1 MENRDKLQES
11 LIHYNVRF
19 VKVEPKEKRV
29 PRAILRKGA
38 QKARERGCTVI
49 NRAHAVEINGKTF
62 NLENAH
68 ELDRTYKEVLLT
80 PPEKKTYRKEIQNP
94 KSKQKLPCER
104 QSEKWLAFYTEEST
118 YSSFHKVP
126 VTYRNVT
133 YKTLEHGYQ
142 ATHALECNNLEASNV
157 ILKADTAAEAKAIG
171 GEIPF
176 IEHRETVKG
185 HMEELQY
192 TKYMQHLHL

>member
-1 MENRDKLQES
+1 M
-11 LIHYNVRF
+11 
-19 VKVEPKEKRV
+19 VEPKEKRV

-80 PPEKKTYRKEIQNP
+80 PPEKKNLQERNTKSQ
-94 KSKQKLPCER
+94 SKQKLPCER
-104 QSEKWLAFYTEEST
+104 QSEKWLAFYTEST

-157 ILKADTAAEAKAIG
+157 NSKADTVAEAKAIG

-185 HMEELQY
+185 WHMEELQY
-192 TKYMQHLHL
+192 TKYMRTTSSRKTL